1 MKRRVALLLF
11 VLASGCIQTFQGVKT
26 TSLDPHQ
33 PTSVSTPV
41 KAHLLDGSTVV
52 FQAGIDADSQSI
64 KGTGYRYDLALRD
77 SMLITSIPLDSVVG
91 MEVFEQT
98 TNDPAS
104 LVMTLVATAG
114 AGLAVAGLAIAIFGS
129 CPTFYTD
136 SAGTA
141 ELQAEGFSYSIA
153 PIFEGRDVDGLSITQ
168 ASDGTLRLEVRNEAL
183 ETHYINQLELLEV
196 PHATGERAYV
206 DELNRIVVTG
216 PATAFAR
223 ATDMRGTD
231 VARVVSTHDDAS
243 YRTDPRSM
251 RHADLDALDD
261 WITLSAPAPSGV
273 DSVAIVLRLRNSL
286 LNTTLL
292 YDVMLGEAGAR
303 SLAWVGQDLKQVGP
317 ALAMAQWYQQRMGM
331 NVAVSD
337 GKAYRMI
344 AHVRDTGPIAWKDV
358 AVVVPVLGRDSLRVR
373 LSFPKDNWRIDY
385 IALAPRARRAAPTV
399 VRLVDVRGR
408 DARPDT
414 GAISSLRDA
423 DSRYLQTTP
432 GEHFTAIFRS
442 AQILPVDQRSY
453 FVASQG
459 YYIEWMRANWLRT
472 AHTDRPFVPS
482 DAALVRAMARW
493 RTTQDSLETLF
504 AASKIPVR

>member
-1 MKRRVALLLF
+1 MKRRAALLLF
-11 VLASGCIQTFQGVKT
+11 VLASGCIQTFQAVKAT
-26 TSLDPHQ
+26 ALDPHQ

-41 KAHLLDGSTVV
+41 KAHMLDGSTVV
-52 FQAGIDADSQSI
+52 FQAGIVADGQSI
-64 KGTGYRYDLALRD
+64 TGSGYRYDLVLRD
-77 SMLITSIPLDSVVG
+77 SILVTSIPLDSVVG

-98 TNDPAS
+98 TNGATS
-104 LVMTLVATAG
+104 LVMTLVATAALG
-114 AGLAVAGLAIAIFGS
+114 LATVGLAVAIFGS

-141 ELQAEGFSYSIA
+141 QLQAEGFSYSIA
-153 PIFEGRDVDGLSITQ
+153 PIFEARDVDGLSITQ
-168 ASDGTLRLEVRNEAL
+168 AADGTLRLEVRNEAL
-183 ETHYINQLELLEV
+183 ETHYLNQLELLEV
-196 PHATGERAYV
+196 PHTVDERAYV

-231 VARVVSTHDDAS
+231 VARVVSAHDGVT
-243 YRTDPRSM
+243 YRTDLRSM
-251 RHADLDALDD
+251 AHADLDDLDD
-261 WITLSAPAPSGV
+261 WITLSAPAPGV

-303 SLAWVGQDLKQVGP
+303 SLDWVGQDLKQVGP

-337 GKAYRMI
+337 GKAYRVI
-344 AHVRDTGPIAWKDV
+344 AHVRDTGPIAWKDI
-358 AVVVPVLGRDSLRVR
+358 AVVVPVQGRDSVRVR

-385 IALAPRARRAAPTV
+385 IALAPRVRRAAPAV

-408 DARPDT
+408 DTRPDT
-414 GAISSLRDA
+414 GAVASLRDA

-442 AQILPVDQRSY
+442 TQILPEDQRSY

-459 YYIEWMRANWLRT
+459 YYIEWMRATWLRT
-472 AHTDRPFVPS
+472 AQADRSFVPS
-482 DAALVRAMARW
+482 DSALVRAMARW
-493 RTTQDSLETLF
+493 RTSQDSLETMF